1 LLLFSLLLFLVL
13 FSALI
18 QAEQVAAKMI
28 EKGQMKASIDQLEG
42 ILEFENNT
50 NTFAVWDSQVAG
62 VCQQVFFFEKNRILP
77 TVEKSFFSPLRSI
90 SSSRCQLVHVR
101 CIMFFSLTHART
113 HARTGQCGCGEHSTD
128 K

>member
-1 LLLFSLLLFLVL
+1 MLKSIWLPGPKERAPFETYFNKLTILLLLLLLLFSSSLFLLFSLLLFLVL

-62 VCQQVFFFEKNRILP
+62 VCQQVFFWKKSHSANR
-77 TVEKSFFSPLRSI
+77 
-90 SSSRCQLVHVR
+90 
-101 CIMFFSLTHART
+101 
-113 HARTGQCGCGEHSTD
+113 
-128 K
+128 